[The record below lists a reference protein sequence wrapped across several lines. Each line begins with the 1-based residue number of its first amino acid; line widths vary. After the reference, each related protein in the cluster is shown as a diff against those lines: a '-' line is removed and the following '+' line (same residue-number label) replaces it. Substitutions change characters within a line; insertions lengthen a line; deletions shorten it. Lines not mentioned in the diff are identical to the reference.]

1 MEPNPTSVSSQS
13 FLFLVVLK
21 EFSQVSDSRWDQI
34 ACTPSLLGEWGVPV
48 CNFRVSDT
56 GMGGMGGFEVS
67 LA

>member
-34 ACTPSLLGEWGVPV
+34 ACTPSLLEGWGYPSVISVFQTLGWEGWGV
-48 CNFRVSDT
+48 
-56 GMGGMGGFEVS
+56 
-67 LA
+67 